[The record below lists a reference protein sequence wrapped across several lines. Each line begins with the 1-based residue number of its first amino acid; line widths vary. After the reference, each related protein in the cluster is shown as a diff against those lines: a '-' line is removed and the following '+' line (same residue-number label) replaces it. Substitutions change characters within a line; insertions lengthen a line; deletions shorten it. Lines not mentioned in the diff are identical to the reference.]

1 MALRR
6 GARRAPC
13 YAVAAMP
20 AAEVGASCGRGA
32 CGVSVVLVLRKTQ
45 QRGARVRLVLDLTH
59 YHVSKKGEEGKEGG
73 ATGERAAQG
82 VEQSS

>member
-1 MALRR
+1 VALRR

-45 QRGARVRLVLDLTH
+45 QRGARVRL
-59 YHVSKKGEEGKEGG
+59 
-73 ATGERAAQG
+73 
-82 VEQSS
+82 